1 MLRLSIAL
9 ILPPSSFT
17 FASITA
23 YARRNQISQVVSSPH
38 VTLDCYDLSPTLLFL
53 LAFHSLSV
61 PVSCHTT
68 GSNHY
73 SYSTHTLFLRQ
84 YTSDLPPLV

>member
-1 MLRLSIAL
+1 MMKSGDAPLKNHYETSTTSRQMLRLSIAL

-61 PVSCHTT
+61 PVS
-68 GSNHY
+68 
-73 SYSTHTLFLRQ
+73 
-84 YTSDLPPLV
+84 